1 MNSPR
6 RQKPKNVR
14 NLTTKH
20 QNMWGPS
27 LVDVIISH
35 FILFSRYS
43 LANMH
48 ELKKRK
54 RKKKKERK
62 KSKSKPHCFSLLLA
76 CLFPWWTVEEGRNG
90 HGDRSQEVSRP
101 FEDIL
106 IAILFTCKFTL
117 SNRKKKKSRNSTRT
131 DGLAEGAHRSR
142 NLRISYF
149 KNHIP
154 IQASLSI

>member
-117 SNRKKKKSRNSTRT
+117 SNRKKKKEQELNPNRWSRRGCSPQQKSQNII
-131 DGLAEGAHRSR
+131 L
-142 NLRISYF
+142 
-149 KNHIP
+149 
-154 IQASLSI
+154 